1 MATNT
6 RTGDGMPETELQ
18 SFIGRFDA
26 KGQKVFKSVRAALRK
41 RFPSANE
48 LGYDYGRQV
57 VIAYSPSER
66 GIEGIVSIILSADGV
81 RLYLMNGP
89 ELPDPEKLL
98 QGSGRQARYIEV
110 AGVKDLDRPEVEAL
124 ISAAV
129 GKAAVPLAAQGKGSL
144 FIKSGSG
151 KSAKKQVKAAKSKQ
165 SAKTK
170 ASTRTRR

>member
-1 MATNT
+1 MATST
-6 RTGDGMPETELQ
+6 RTGDGTPETELQ

-89 ELPDPEKLL
+89 ELPDPKKIL
-98 QGSGRQARYIEV
+98 QGTGRQARYIEV
-110 AGVKDLDRPEVEAL
+110 SAAKDLDRPEVDAL
-124 ISAAV
+124 IAAAV
-129 GKAAVPLAAQGKGSL
+129 GKAAVPLATQGKRSL
-144 FIKSGSG
+144 YIKSGSG
-151 KSAKKQVKAAKSKQ
+151 KSPRKRKK
-165 SAKTK
+165 SAKAKTSGKPK
-170 ASTRTRR
+170 APARTRR